1 MFRTTRFAVSLL
13 AAVPLLVG
21 VSISAAGAVAKSGG
35 VCRTVGATD
44 GTLTCSKKAG
54 KLVWS
59 KTAVKA
65 VSGASLDGVW
75 KPTVESKV
83 GYRAKEVL
91 FGQKAEGSGQTNAVT
106 GSMTI
111 AGTSVS
117 AVNLTAD
124 LTKLKSDESRR
135 DAQVQGRIL
144 QTAEFPNATLKLAKP
159 INFGK
164 VPAEG
169 VAITQ
174 KGSVELTLKGVTKTV
189 DVSVSARVKAGK
201 VELAGSIPLTWADWG
216 IDDPSFV
223 GQITVEPNGLMEFLV
238 VFAK

>member
-1 MFRTTRFAVSLL
+1 M
-13 AAVPLLVG
+13 
-21 VSISAAGAVAKSGG
+21 
-35 VCRTVGATD
+35 
-44 GTLTCSKKAG
+44 
-54 KLVWS
+54 
-59 KTAVKA
+59 
-65 VSGASLDGVW
+65 
-75 KPTVESKV
+75 
-83 GYRAKEVL
+83 
-91 FGQKAEGSGQTNAVT
+91 
-106 GSMTI
+106 
-111 AGTSVS
+111 
-117 AVNLTAD
+117 
-124 LTKLKSDESRR
+124 
-135 DAQVQGRIL
+135 QGRIL
-144 QTAEFPNATLKLAKP
+144 QTAKFPNATLKLAKP

-174 KGSVELTLKGVTKTV
+174 KGSVALTLKGVTKTV